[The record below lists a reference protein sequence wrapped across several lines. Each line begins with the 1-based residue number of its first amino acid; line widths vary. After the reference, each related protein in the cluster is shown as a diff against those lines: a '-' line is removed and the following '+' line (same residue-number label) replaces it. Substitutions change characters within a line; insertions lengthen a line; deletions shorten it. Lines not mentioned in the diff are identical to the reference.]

1 MRALGVRPAGLAA
14 AAALLLL
21 LPPPGSGDADVCSY
35 ADARAWLHHCEL
47 ADDCTSDAG
56 FCSCCSVHRTYDY
69 GEACAAIC
77 PDAPTEPADG
87 FTFDEF
93 GGGTDPLVGPYFD
106 QPALS
111 LVGDAERKV
120 KSPASTAGRTSTRD
134 VRQTVFAAGPSET
147 NTHIRR

>member
-87 FTFDEF
+87 FAFDEF

-111 LVGDAERKV
+111 LVGDAAVVR
-120 KSPASTAGRTSTRD
+120 GRIAHRRRD
-134 VRQTVFAAGPSET
+134 R
-147 NTHIRR
+147 